1 MISLERNEFR
11 GRGPAYEVM
20 AMATC
25 SQLLSALKN
34 GAHDSALS
42 ALYAPEVFRKIKIAK
57 MGKI

>member
-42 ALYAPEVFRKIKIAK
+42 ALYAPEYADRKSVV
-57 MGKI
+57 